1 MGLNPTKPKG
11 VFGEYKGYQLLES
24 QIRYAMSNTTSN
36 AEAAKWLHVS
46 FATWKKYAKMY
57 IDAATGKTLYD
68 LHKENGMA
76 KRLVLPQT
84 RYRRKASAPWA
95 FQPIPID
102 EIFANKHPKYNLRSF
117 KERLIKEGWISE
129 RCSCCGYQERRQYD
143 YEVPL
148 KLHWIDGNKQNY
160 ALENIQLLCFN
171 CYFIHVGNPWGAEK
185 QYYIDEATGE
195 PVPIKGDRKS
205 LKDQVIKTGPYF
217 QERLHNINKKKGS

>member
-1 MGLNPTKPKG
+1 MG

-57 IDAATGKTLYD
+57 IDEPTGLTLYE
-68 LHKENGMA
+68 LHKQNGFA

-95 FQPIPID
+95 FQPYPIED
-102 EIFANKHPKYNLRSF
+102 VFANKYPKYSLRTF
-117 KERLIKEGWISE
+117 KERLIKEGWIEE
-129 RCSCCGYQERRQYD
+129 RCSCCGFQERRQYD
-143 YEVPL
+143 YEIPL
-148 KLHWIDGNKQNY
+148 KMHWIDGNKQNY

-171 CYFIHVGNPWGAEK
+171 CYFIHVGAPWGANK
-185 QYYIDEATGE
+185 QYHIDEATGE
-195 PVPIKGDRKS
+195 PVPVKGDRKS
-205 LKDQVIKTGPYF
+205 LKEQTIKLGPYF
-217 QERLHNINKKKGS
+217 QDRQKALKKE